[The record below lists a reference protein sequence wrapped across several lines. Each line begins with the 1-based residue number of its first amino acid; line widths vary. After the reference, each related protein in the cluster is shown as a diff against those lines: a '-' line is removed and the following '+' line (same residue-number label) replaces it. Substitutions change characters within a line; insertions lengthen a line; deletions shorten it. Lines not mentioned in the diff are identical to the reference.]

1 MGTVQVSIQPHEMGT
16 PRQSPIEEKRH
27 TRVDLVRDTGLF
39 ACVVNIDAG
48 LARRRVAGLVAR
60 RRPVPP
66 CTVIRDKR
74 DFDKIL
80 IKARREVRRSTLNV
94 QLDWRIGI

>member
-48 LARRRVAGLVAR
+48 LARRRAGYFSKQVKHIIVFTFQRITCLDSTSR
-60 RRPVPP
+60 D
-66 CTVIRDKR
+66 IRD
-74 DFDKIL
+74 
-80 IKARREVRRSTLNV
+80 S
-94 QLDWRIGI
+94 

>member
-27 TRVDLVRDTGLF
+27 TRVDLVRELTFVRDTGLF

-48 LARRRVAGLVAR
+48 LAHRRVAGLVAR
-60 RRPVPP
+60 RRPVPVHRYP
-66 CTVIRDKR
+66 RQ
-74 DFDKIL
+74 
-80 IKARREVRRSTLNV
+80 ARF
-94 QLDWRIGI
+94 